1 MPTSPTPA
9 IRSVPTSAATT
20 NDAGTDTRAQST
32 EGQSQRPGTKRARVD
47 DDDAEDLT
55 GVVVKIGAG
64 AQQST
69 LARLRDTQTP
79 QSGEGGNK
87 VVPEAFQPTPNE
99 AMEDAPIAV
108 QQGGAA
114 VGGSGGGVLVTQGRG
129 GRGLGRT
136 PTGQRE
142 PFRGREDS
150 RAPFRTRRGPK
161 KTAHQRRFSANR
173 PSGYHPQLRPWDLT
187 PLDVRS
193 TTSGQE
199 RAIFRTRGLL
209 VCHFDF
215 QLYRMLYTF
224 NVGQI
229 DSVFPTAPQWW
240 PSDWGQ
246 IPITLPWEV
255 SLYRSLLVSAD
266 ANDPLW
272 KEVYQKFLEQLAG
285 GWDLYHNQT
294 QDVST
299 LVALPIGLA
308 RAMVDAG
315 AFAFCAGRLQSPSFV
330 KFCELHSFDVEG
342 LPDQRGA
349 KNSAWQKINTLLK
362 ERKEAVGTGGTAAAR
377 LACQCHERVMRA
389 ANRLGLEAQTLE
401 AVSEGAPLDVTGTPE
416 RVTSL
421 ASAAMTYCIQAS
433 QILERAE
440 EKLSFTRRDLYNRD
454 LDDAHG
460 ALRSAAT
467 LSDFLP
473 RRFAANLSRVGPG
486 V

>member
-9 IRSVPTSAATT
+9 IRSVPASEAT
-20 NDAGTDTRAQST
+20 NSGAIARAQPAAS
-32 EGQSQRPGTKRARVD
+32 QSQRPGEKRAR
-47 DDDAEDLT
+47 AEEAEEDLT

-64 AQQST
+64 AQQRT
-69 LARLRDTQTP
+69 LAHLRNSQPP
-79 QSGEGGNK
+79 QPGERGTK
-87 VVPEAFQPTPNE
+87 EVPEAFQPAPDE
-99 AMEDAPIAV
+99 AMEDAPLAV
-108 QQGGAA
+108 QEGGT
-114 VGGSGGGVLVTQGRG
+114 VVVGSGGGVLVTQVRG

-142 PFRGREDS
+142 PTRGREDT

-173 PSGYHPQLRPWDLT
+173 PSGYHAQLSPWDLT

-240 PSDWGQ
+240 PNDWGQ

-255 SLYRSLLVSAD
+255 TLYRSQLVSAGAD
-266 ANDPLW
+266 DPLW

-285 GWDLYHNQT
+285 GWDLYHNQI
-294 QDVST
+294 QDVN
-299 LVALPIGLA
+299 ALSALSIGLA
-308 RAMVDAG
+308 RAMVNAG
-315 AFAFCAGRLQSPSFV
+315 AFAFCSGRLQSPSFL
-330 KFCELHSFDVEG
+330 KFCELHSFDVESI
-342 LPDQRGA
+342 PDQRNA

-362 ERKEAVGTGGTAAAR
+362 ERKQADGTGGATTQR
-377 LACQCHERVMRA
+377 VSCQCHDRVVRA
-389 ANRLGLEAQTLE
+389 AGRLGLEAQTLE
-401 AVSEGAPLDVTGTPE
+401 AVAEGAPLDVTGTPE

-440 EKLSFTRRDLYNRD
+440 EKLSFTRRDIYNRD

-467 LSDFLP
+467 LSEFLP